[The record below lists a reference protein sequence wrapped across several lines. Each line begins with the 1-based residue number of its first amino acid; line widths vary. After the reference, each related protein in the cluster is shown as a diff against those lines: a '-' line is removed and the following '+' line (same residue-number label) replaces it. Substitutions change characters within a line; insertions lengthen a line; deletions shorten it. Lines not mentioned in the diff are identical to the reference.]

1 MTTYQYDV
9 YTKETFN
16 ATGKAKGDIIRIL
29 KTMGIKSLYVPS
41 KYRIL
46 RILQQWRAITRLK
59 KDDEATV
66 IIQYPAVLDTFISRM
81 AGSCRLIAI
90 IHDLQSIRGSKT
102 VTEEIRVLNMFD
114 VVISHNCKMTDYLK
128 ENGCSAQII
137 ELGIFDYLNDD
148 SEISHVDFA
157 RQSVC
162 FAGNLNKS
170 EFIKNL
176 YRIDDVKFN
185 LYGLLDSPD
194 VLNGVT
200 YSGVLPADKIVNKLS
215 GEYGMVWDGTST
227 VTCDGVL
234 GNYLKYNNPHK
245 FSLYLAAG
253 KPVIAW
259 KKAAIADFIKDQD
272 VGIVVDNLEE
282 LHKKMASIT
291 ESDYKVMRDNA
302 LSIRKRLMSGEYTK
316 KAIQKALS
324 LGENN

>member
-1 MTTYQYDV
+1 MTNYQYNV

-29 KTMGIKSLYVPS
+29 NTMGIKSLYVPS

-46 RILQQWRAITRLK
+46 RILQQWRAITKLR
-59 KDDEATV
+59 KDYEATV
-66 IIQYPAVLDTFISRM
+66 IIQYPAVLDTFINRM
-81 AGSCRLIAI
+81 SGSCRLIAI

-102 VTEEIRVLNMFD
+102 ITEEIRILNMFAI
-114 VVISHNCKMTDYLK
+114 VISHNRKMTDYLK
-128 ENGCSAQII
+128 ENGCSAKIV

-148 SEISHVDFA
+148 SEIPKVDFLQQ
-157 RQSVC
+157 RVC

-170 EFIKNL
+170 EFIRNL
-176 YRIDDVKFN
+176 YQIDNVKFN

-194 VLNGVT
+194 LLNGVT
-200 YSGVLPADKIVNKLS
+200 YSGALPANKIVNKLS

-227 VTCDGVL
+227 RTCDGVL
-234 GNYLKYNNPHK
+234 GNYLRYNNPHK

-259 KKAAIADFIKDQD
+259 KRAAIADFIKDEN
-272 VGIVVDNLEE
+272 VGIVVDNLED
-282 LHKKMASIT
+282 LHDKMASIT
-291 ESDYKVMRDNA
+291 EADYKVMRDNA
-302 LSIRKRLMSGEYTK
+302 LNIRKKLISGQYTK

-324 LGENN
+324 LGGNN